1 MTHYLELIRYRAL
14 AELKMELSRLYLGM
28 LWWVFEPILYMTA
41 FCVVF
46 DLLFQRGGEGFIGF
60 LLCGLVPWKWFGS
73 ALSNASKSLD
83 ANAALIRQVYVPKI
97 IFPAIVVLTGFYK
110 FLVVLVLL
118 MGFLWVYGY
127 PPNPAWVA
135 LPLVVLVNFM
145 LVLGGAS
152 LMAFVMPFL
161 PDLKMV
167 LDNMLVLLMF
177 LSGIFYDI
185 RQLSVEQQG
194 WFELNPVATLFTL
207 YRTVLLDAEWPL
219 WGDLFGLGL
228 VLFVMSFTLFRRY
241 DRVFPIVIG

>member
-1 MTHYLELIRYRAL
+1 
-14 AELKMELSRLYLGM
+14 
-28 LWWVFEPILYMTA
+28 
-41 FCVVF
+41 
-46 DLLFQRGGEGFIGF
+46 
-60 LLCGLVPWKWFGS
+60 
-73 ALSNASKSLD
+73 
-83 ANAALIRQVYVPKI
+83 
-97 IFPAIVVLTGFYK
+97 
-110 FLVVLVLL
+110 
-118 MGFLWVYGY
+118 
-127 PPNPAWVA
+127 
-135 LPLVVLVNFM
+135 M